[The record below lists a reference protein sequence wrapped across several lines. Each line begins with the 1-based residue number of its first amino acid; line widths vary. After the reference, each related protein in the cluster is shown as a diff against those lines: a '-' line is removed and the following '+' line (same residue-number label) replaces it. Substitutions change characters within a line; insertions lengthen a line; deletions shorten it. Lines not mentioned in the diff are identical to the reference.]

1 MKKLVLPLNIIF
13 LGLSLVFD
21 IALMITHLYPLKV
34 TASVLFMLAGAV
46 NLIYALIYFPD
57 KKVSSIT
64 LTVGVFF
71 ALCADIAINL
81 NFIAGAAI
89 FALGHICYFIAYSVI
104 QKPRAADFIPAMI
117 IFVPVALFMMFSPLL
132 DFGSVMMKIIGITY
146 AFIISVM
153 TGKSIM
159 NCVRVKNKFNFILAL
174 GSTLFLISDIMLLMA
189 YFSEI
194 DFPFS
199 NFCLALY
206 YPGQCLIANGL
217 AHLKHDIKSAS

>member
-13 LGLSLVFD
+13 LGLSLACDV
-21 IALMITHLYPLKV
+21 ALIITHLYPLKV
-34 TASVLFMLAGAV
+34 TASVFFMLAAAV
-46 NLIYALIYFPD
+46 NLIYALKYFPD
-57 KKVSSIT
+57 KKQPSIA

-71 ALCADIAINL
+71 AMSADIVINL

-89 FALGHICYFIAYSVI
+89 FALGHICYFIAYSVM
-104 QKPRAADFIPAMI
+104 QKPRLSDFITALI
-117 IFVPVALFMMFSPLL
+117 IFIPIASFMMFSPLL
-132 DFGSVMMKIIGITY
+132 DFGTIMMKIIGISY
-146 AFIISVM
+146 ALIICIM

-159 NCVRVKNKFNFILAL
+159 NFIRIKNRFYFILTL
-174 GSTLFLISDIMLLMA
+174 GSVLFLVSDIMLLMA
-189 YFSEI
+189 YFSKI

-217 AHLKHDIKSAS
+217 AHLKTAE

>member
-46 NLIYALIYFPD
+46 NLIYALKYFPD
-57 KKVSSIT
+57 KKASSIT
-64 LTVGVFF
+64 MTVGVFF
-71 ALCADIAINL
+71 AMCADIAINL

-104 QKPRAADFIPAMI
+104 QKPRVTDFIPAMI
-117 IFVPVALFMMFSPLL
+117 IFVPVALFMIFSPLL

-159 NCVRVKNKFNFILAL
+159 NCIRVKNRFNFILAL

-217 AHLKHDIKSAS
+217 AHLKTAE